1 MNTQVQSPWQEL
13 LSTAPLLGQAQPAA
27 GASEVNRTAA
37 PVRTFLA
44 VTSIPVGTNPVGL
57 AFIPNGD
64 LYVANSG
71 SNNVQTIDTAT
82 DTVTGA
88 AIPTGTVPVW
98 LTVAP
103 NGSAYVPNNVSN
115 SVTVIDTATST
126 VLTTIAL
133 SGGPAA
139 AAVIPS
145 GNVYV
150 SRFTANSVQEIDTTT
165 NAAVGAA
172 IPTGSGPVGIAVA
185 PNGKAYVA
193 NRNGNTVTVI
203 DTATSMV
210 LTTIPVGAQPNFV
223 AIAPNGN
230 AYVANIG
237 SNNVSVINTV
247 SDTVVG
253 APIPV
258 GANPWGITAG
268 ADGHVYTANRGSN
281 DVSVIDSVTNTVI
294 GAPIPVGSQP
304 IALVVAPNN
313 KVYVTNIAGASVS
326 VIQFDPTITSISPNQ
341 GPIAGG
347 TPVTITGTNLT
358 GATVTIGGNPATGV
372 TVNSTGTQIT
382 AITPPG
388 VAGPADVTVTTPGG
402 SATLV
407 GGFTYLLP
415 VHATSLTAT
424 PALTKLFPPHVF
436 FPFLTATLTDQ
447 VTGLPVPN
455 QPILFKAG
463 SNVLG
468 IANTDAQGVARV
480 NETLTLTLILL
491 HGGYEVSFAGAVTPT
506 AILSPSSASAPVIE
520 P

>member
-1 MNTQVQSPWQEL
+1 MSTSVQSPSQEL
-13 LSTAPLLGQAQPAA
+13 LQTSLLSGQVASAAMAGEVSGPAA
-27 GASEVNRTAA
+27 MHV
-37 PVRTFLA
+37 FLA
-44 VTSIPVGTNPVGL
+44 TTTIPVGTNPVGL

-64 LYVANSG
+64 LYVTNSG

-82 DTVTGA
+82 DTVIGA
-88 AIPTGTVPVW
+88 AIPTGTTPVW

-103 NGSAYVPNNVSN
+103 NGNAYVPNNVSN

-139 AAVIPS
+139 AAVIPN

-165 NAAVGAA
+165 NLVVGAA
-172 IPTGSGPVGIAVA
+172 IPTGSGPVGIAVT
-185 PNGKAYVA
+185 NGKAYVA
-193 NRNGNTVTVI
+193 NRNANTVTVI
-203 DTATSMV
+203 DTATSLV

-237 SNNVSVINTV
+237 SSNVTVINTV

-258 GANPWGITAG
+258 GTNPWGITAG

-281 DVSVIDSVTNTVI
+281 DVTVIDSVTNTVI
-294 GAPIPVGSQP
+294 GTPIPVGSQP
-304 IALVVAPNN
+304 IALVVAPDN
-313 KVYVTNIAGASVS
+313 KVYVTNIAGASVT
-326 VIQFDPTITSISPNQ
+326 VIQFDPTITSISPNS

-358 GATVTIGGNPATGV
+358 GASVTIGGNPATGV
-372 TVNSTGTQIT
+372 MVNATGTQLT
-382 AITPPG
+382 ALTPPG
-388 VAGPADVTVTTPGG
+388 AAGPADVTVTTPGG

-407 GGFTYLLP
+407 GGFTYVLP

-424 PALTKLFPPHVF
+424 PALTKLFPPHVY

-491 HGGYEVSFAGAVTPT
+491 NHGYEASFAGAVTPT
-506 AILSPSSASAPVIE
+506 AILSPSSDQAGVIE